1 MAGSQPRSSSPIAA
15 LMLAA
20 AKLEL
25 DRIDPSLNTLA
36 RRAPAQSLL
45 DAAAHHRL
53 SAPLYLMLSESR
65 GLTEELA
72 VPLAQRYRV
81 GAVWQLRLAQ
91 ELVRLGRVLSDE
103 GIDWVTFKGPT
114 LSEVYYPR
122 PDLRSYAD
130 IDVMVRPAQAHQ
142 AFQLLLDMGGAP
154 LTGSWDDIKAEG
166 IAQAS
171 VQLPGGA
178 VVDLHWHPF
187 SLRRVHESFPF
198 DPDGLIDRR
207 RRTTLSPGEVWTLS
221 HEDTLVHLC
230 AHTCFSGGTHLAW
243 FTDIDRVV
251 RSSNLTDWDLLAS
264 RARSA
269 RLALIAATMLER
281 ARQLLGTPVP
291 NPALD
296 GLAPRY
302 GWRRVMVA
310 AEAVRPLPNTTSG
323 RVTGELLVLSTLES
337 SAASLRQ
344 LARKSWFDLLVPL
357 SSDPQHPWRQR
368 AQRTWRAR
376 LQPSDESGVLPVSTD
391 AGATSS

>member
-1 MAGSQPRSSSPIAA
+1 MMAGSQAGSSSPIAT

-20 AKLEL
+20 AKLEFE
-25 DRIDPSLNTLA
+25 RVDPDLTSLA
-36 RRAPAQSLL
+36 QVAPAKGLL

-53 SAPLYLMLSESR
+53 SASLYLMLKGSA
-65 GLTEELA
+65 GLTDQIA

-91 ELVRLGRVLSDE
+91 ELVRLGRAFSDAAV
-103 GIDWVTFKGPT
+103 DWVTFKGPT

-130 IDVMVRPAQAHQ
+130 LDVMVRPSQARQ
-142 AFQLLLDMGGAP
+142 AFQLLLDMGGSP
-154 LTGSWDDIKAEG
+154 MTGDWDDVRAEG

-187 SLRRVHESFPF
+187 SLRRVHEAFPF

-207 RRTTLSPGEVWTLS
+207 RRVTLAPGEVWTLS
-221 HEDTLVHLC
+221 HEDTLLHLC
-230 AHTCFSGGTHLAW
+230 AHTCFSGGTHLVW

-251 RSSNLTDWDLLAS
+251 RGPGVTDWDLIAS

-302 GWRRVMVA
+302 GWRRVMLA

-323 RVTGELLVLSTLES
+323 RVTGELLVLSTLDS
-337 SAASLRQ
+337 SATSIRE

-357 SSDPQHPWRQR
+357 TRDPQHPWRQR
-368 AQRTWRAR
+368 I
-376 LQPSDESGVLPVSTD
+376 GV
-391 AGATSS
+391 